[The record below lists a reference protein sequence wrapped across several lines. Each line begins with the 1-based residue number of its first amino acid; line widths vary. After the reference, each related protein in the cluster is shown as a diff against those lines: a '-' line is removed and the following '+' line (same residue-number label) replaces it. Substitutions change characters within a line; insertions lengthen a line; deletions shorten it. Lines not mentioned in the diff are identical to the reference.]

1 MTLGSPV
8 QTPPHLNYGTP
19 GSHGHQPQS
28 GFLPGYLM
36 GDPTS
41 PSSPGLSSHRPM
53 ISPTKLQLN
62 RSLSMASSGTPQSPA
77 PMAPQRGPP
86 LLAHNASLNRSHLR
100 TPGEKH
106 GGPPTLSLMGG
117 LTPNRANNSAIGS
130 PFGTPGTPMGGHH
143 TPMPSTPQLSFGAT
157 PNICTAREEI
167 AYSSEPTDP
176 MDVWVTVFGFPP
188 SAASFILSQF
198 SACGT
203 VLQHSMPP
211 NANWMHLKF
220 QTRLQAKKAI
230 SKNGTVLGSTIMVGV
245 SPCSDSSVL
254 ENLNSSVTSP
264 LHDTSIN
271 QSVSNINSSLGTPRS
286 IRPLTQA
293 YKDAQGEFK
302 VVPNTNTPN
311 KNSGLVS
318 KAMGCMF
325 GW

>member
-1 MTLGSPV
+1 
-8 QTPPHLNYGTP
+8 
-19 GSHGHQPQS
+19 
-28 GFLPGYLM
+28 
-36 GDPTS
+36 
-41 PSSPGLSSHRPM
+41 
-53 ISPTKLQLN
+53 
-62 RSLSMASSGTPQSPA
+62 
-77 PMAPQRGPP
+77 
-86 LLAHNASLNRSHLR
+86 
-100 TPGEKH
+100 
-106 GGPPTLSLMGG
+106 
-117 LTPNRANNSAIGS
+117 
-130 PFGTPGTPMGGHH
+130 
-143 TPMPSTPQLSFGAT
+143 
-157 PNICTAREEI
+157 
-167 AYSSEPTDP
+167 
-176 MDVWVTVFGFPP
+176 
-188 SAASFILSQF
+188 
-198 SACGT
+198 
-203 VLQHSMPP
+203 
-211 NANWMHLKF
+211 MHLKF

>member
-1 MTLGSPV
+1 MEPMTLGSPV

-19 GSHGHQPQS
+19 GGHGQFGHPQQS

-41 PSSPGLSSHRPM
+41 PSSPSLSSHRPM

-62 RSLSMASSGTPQSPA
+62 RSLSIASSGTPQSPA
-77 PMAPQRGPP
+77 PSQQRGPP

-117 LTPNRANNSAIGS
+117 LTPNRTNCSAIGLGT
-130 PFGTPGTPMGGHH
+130 PFGTPQ
-143 TPMPSTPQLSFGAT
+143 TPMPNTPQLSFGAT
-157 PNICTAREEI
+157 PNMSMAREEI
-167 AYSSEPTDP
+167 PYSSEPLDP

-188 SAASFILSQF
+188 SAASYILSQF

-230 SKNGTVLGSTIMVGV
+230 SRNGSVLGSTIMVGV
-245 SPCSDSSVL
+245 SPCTDNSVL
-254 ENLNSSVTSP
+254 ENLNTTSSATSP
-264 LHDTSIN
+264 LHET
-271 QSVSNINSSLGTPRS
+271 SVSNINSSLGTPRS

-293 YKDAQGEFK
+293 YKDAQGDFK